1 MNTKRIE
8 EVANPIV
15 YIFITLILSSITFGL
30 FSDFKKLTIF
40 IVGFFFI
47 CVFYYCGISFTIVIS
62 LIFVIGLFMNFSY
75 YHINFNADVE
85 TEVRILKNNSYETIG
100 CYNGKKI
107 IIENLQDKLTQ
118 GDKFNVKGTLKDNS
132 IKEKGIVGTLFINN
146 IQKSDDDF
154 ISNLYHIKNKVYKM
168 LEENLGKRKAGLI
181 SSIAFGYSECL
192 DDEDKDYMKN
202 FGIIHAISVSGLHVA
217 IVYGVLKRFLGVK
230 IGLIATIIYVL
241 FTGSNYSSIRAFLM
255 LSTLELSYLLKRNNN
270 SISALS
276 ISGIILLLMRPYA
289 VFEISFHLSYLAT
302 LGIILYNKKF
312 NYKFY
317 KLPKVLRNTLS
328 ISLSAQIFT
337 FPYLILV
344 FKDISI
350 NFILGNLFLMPFIN
364 LIVICGNALPI
375 TYVIPRLFDF
385 CSYINLLIL
394 KWFDWTLDKLEY
406 YSLPIIN
413 GNEYIAIFY
422 MSILISLYFIKN
434 NQDKFIYLPILFILA
449 ITVELYSPL
458 PKIQYYD
465 EGAFLVTYKG
475 DRLLV
480 TNKNNIDMKRLK
492 NITFS
497 TKIYREN
504 GIINIDDKAK
514 IKQYKNNC
522 ILKIDNKN
530 YVLKTNNK
538 KVNSKDYD
546 IINFRDN
553 NINKIILFKGKVL
566 F

>member
-47 CVFYYCGISFTIVIS
+47 CVFYYCGISFTVVIS
-62 LIFVIGLFMNFSY
+62 LIFVMGLFMNFSY
-75 YHINFNADVE
+75 YNINFNEDVE

-118 GDKFNVKGTLKDNS
+118 SDKFNVKGTLKDNS

-192 DDEDKDYMKN
+192 DDEDKDYMKS

-217 IVYGVLKRFLGVK
+217 IVYSVLKRFLGVK

-302 LGIILYNKKF
+302 LGIILYNKKL

-344 FKDISI
+344 FKDFSV

-364 LIVICGNALPI
+364 LIVICGNILPV
-375 TYVIPRLFDF
+375 TYVIPSLFDF
-385 CSYINLLIL
+385 CSYINLVIL

-434 NQDKFIYLPILFILA
+434 NQYKFIYLPILFIVA

-458 PKIQYYD
+458 PKIQYYN
-465 EGAFLVTYKG
+465 EGIFLVTYKG

-480 TNKNNIDMKRLK
+480 TNKNNIDIKKLK
-492 NITFS
+492 NMTFS

-504 GIINIDDKAK
+504 GVVNIGDKAK

-530 YVLKTNNK
+530 YILKTNNT

>member
-47 CVFYYCGISFTIVIS
+47 CVFYYCGISFTVVIS
-62 LIFVIGLFMNFSY
+62 LIFVMGLFMNFSY
-75 YHINFNADVE
+75 YNINFNADVE
-85 TEVRILKNNSYETIG
+85 AEVRILKNNSYETIG

-118 GDKFNVKGTLKDNS
+118 GDKFNIKGILKDNS

-217 IVYGVLKRFLGVK
+217 IVYSVLKRFLGVK

-289 VFEISFHLSYLAT
+289 VFENSFHLSYLAT
-302 LGIILYNKKF
+302 LGIILYNKKL

-344 FKDISI
+344 FKDFSV
-350 NFILGNLFLMPFIN
+350 NFIVGNLFLMPFIN
-364 LIVICGNALPI
+364 LIVICGNILPV
-375 TYVIPRLFDF
+375 TYVIPSLFDF
-385 CSYINLLIL
+385 CSYINLVIL

-434 NQDKFIYLPILFILA
+434 NQYKFIYLPILFIVA

-458 PKIQYYD
+458 PKIQYYN

-480 TNKNNIDMKRLK
+480 TNKNNIDIKKIK
-492 NITFS
+492 NMTFS

-504 GIINIDDKAK
+504 GVVNIGNKAK

-530 YVLKTNNK
+530 YILKTNNT

>member
-47 CVFYYCGISFTIVIS
+47 CVFYYCGISFTVVIS
-62 LIFVIGLFMNFSY
+62 LIFVMGLFMNFSY
-75 YHINFNADVE
+75 YNINFNADVE
-85 TEVRILKNNSYETIG
+85 AEVRILKNNSYETIG

-118 GDKFNVKGTLKDNS
+118 GDKFNIKGILKDNS

-217 IVYGVLKRFLGVK
+217 IVYSVLKRFLGVK

-289 VFEISFHLSYLAT
+289 VFENSFHLSYLAT
-302 LGIILYNKKF
+302 LGIILYNKKL

-337 FPYLILV
+337 FPYLILM
-344 FKDISI
+344 FKDFSV
-350 NFILGNLFLMPFIN
+350 NFIVGNLFLMPFIN
-364 LIVICGNALPI
+364 LIVICGNILPV
-375 TYVIPRLFDF
+375 TYVIPSLFDF
-385 CSYINLLIL
+385 CSYINLVIL

-434 NQDKFIYLPILFILA
+434 NQYKFIYLPILFIVA

-458 PKIQYYD
+458 PKIQYYN

-480 TNKNNIDMKRLK
+480 TNKNNIDIKKIK
-492 NITFS
+492 NMTFS

-504 GIINIDDKAK
+504 GVVNIGNKAK

-530 YVLKTNNK
+530 YILKTNNT

>member
-8 EVANPIV
+8 EVANPMV

-30 FSDFKKLTIF
+30 FSDFKKLAIF
-40 IVGFFFI
+40 IVSFFFI
-47 CVFYYCGISFTIVIS
+47 CVFYYCGISFTFVIS
-62 LIFVIGLFMNFSY
+62 LIFVMGLFMNFSY
-75 YHINFNADVE
+75 YNVNFNADAQ
-85 TEVRILKNNSYETIG
+85 VRILKNNSYETIG
-100 CYNGKKI
+100 YYNGKKI
-107 IIENLQDKLTQ
+107 IIENFKDKLTQ
-118 GDKFNVKGTLKDNS
+118 GDKFNVKGTYKNNP
-132 IKEKGIVGTLFINN
+132 IKEKGIVGSLFINN
-146 IQKSDDDF
+146 IKKSDDDF

-192 DDEDKDYMKN
+192 DDEDKEYMKS

-217 IVYGVLKRFLGVK
+217 IVYSVLRRFLGVK

-289 VFEISFHLSYLAT
+289 VFEVSFHLSYLAT
-302 LGIILYNKKF
+302 LGIILCNKKL

-317 KLPKVLRNTLS
+317 KLPKILRNTLS

-344 FKDISI
+344 FKDFSI

-364 LIVICGNALPI
+364 LIVICGNILPI
-375 TYVIPRLFDF
+375 TYVIPSLFDF
-385 CSYINLLIL
+385 CSYINLIIL
-394 KWFDWTLDKLEY
+394 KWFDWTVDKLDY
-406 YSLPIIN
+406 YSLPIISS
-413 GNEYIAIFY
+413 NEYIAVFY

-434 NQDKFIYLPILFILA
+434 NQYKFIYLPFLFIVV
-449 ITVELYSPL
+449 ITIEMYSPL
-458 PKIQYYD
+458 PKIQYYN
-465 EGAFLVTYKG
+465 EGAFLLTYKG
-475 DRLLV
+475 DRLLI
-480 TNKNNIDMKRLK
+480 TNKNNIDIKKLK
-492 NITFS
+492 VITFS
-497 TKIYREN
+497 KKVYREN
-504 GIINIDDKAK
+504 GIINIDNKVK

-522 ILKIDNKN
+522 ILKVDEKN
-530 YVLKTNNK
+530 YILKTNNK
-538 KVNSKDYD
+538 KVNSKDCD
-546 IINFRDN
+546 IINFSDN
-553 NINKIILFKGKVL
+553 NINKIILFRGKVL

>member
-47 CVFYYCGISFTIVIS
+47 CVFYYCGIRFTVVIS
-62 LIFVIGLFMNFSY
+62 LIFVMGLFMNFSY
-75 YHINFNADVE
+75 YNINFNADVE
-85 TEVRILKNNSYETIG
+85 AEVRILKNNSYETIG

-118 GDKFNVKGTLKDNS
+118 GDKFNIKGTLKDNS

-192 DDEDKDYMKN
+192 DDEDKDYMKS

-217 IVYGVLKRFLGVK
+217 IVYSVLKRFLGVK

-302 LGIILYNKKF
+302 LGIILYNKKL

-344 FKDISI
+344 FKDFSI

-364 LIVICGNALPI
+364 LIVICGNILPV
-375 TYVIPRLFDF
+375 TYVIPSLFDF
-385 CSYINLLIL
+385 CSYINLVIL

-434 NQDKFIYLPILFILA
+434 NQYKFIYLPILFIVA

-458 PKIQYYD
+458 PKIQYYN
-465 EGAFLVTYKG
+465 EGTFLITYKG

-480 TNKNNIDMKRLK
+480 TNKNNIDIKKLK
-492 NITFS
+492 NMTFS

-504 GIINIDDKAK
+504 GVVNIGSKAK

-530 YVLKTNNK
+530 YILKTNNT

>member
-8 EVANPIV
+8 EVANPMV

-30 FSDFKKLTIF
+30 FSDFKKLAIF
-40 IVGFFFI
+40 IVSFFFI
-47 CVFYYCGISFTIVIS
+47 CVFYYCGISFTFVIS
-62 LIFVIGLFMNFSY
+62 LIFVMGLFMNFSY
-75 YHINFNADVE
+75 YNINFNADAQ
-85 TEVRILKNNSYETIG
+85 VRILKNNSYETIG
-100 CYNGKKI
+100 YYNGKKI
-107 IIENLQDKLTQ
+107 IIENFKDKLTQ
-118 GDKFNVKGTLKDNS
+118 GDKFNVKGTFKNNP
-132 IKEKGIVGTLFINN
+132 IKEKGIVGSLFINN
-146 IQKSDDDF
+146 IKKSDDDF

-192 DDEDKDYMKN
+192 DDEDKEYMKS

-217 IVYGVLKRFLGVK
+217 IVYSVLRRFLGVK

-289 VFEISFHLSYLAT
+289 VFEVSFHLSYLAT
-302 LGIILYNKKF
+302 LGIILCNKKL

-317 KLPKVLRNTLS
+317 KLPKILRNTLS

-344 FKDISI
+344 FKDFSI

-364 LIVICGNALPI
+364 LIVICGNILPI
-375 TYVIPRLFDF
+375 TYVIPSLFDF
-385 CSYINLLIL
+385 CSYINLIIL
-394 KWFDWTLDKLEY
+394 KWFDWTVDKLDY
-406 YSLPIIN
+406 YSLPIIS
-413 GNEYIAIFY
+413 GNEYIAVFY

-434 NQDKFIYLPILFILA
+434 NQYKFIYLPFLFIVV
-449 ITVELYSPL
+449 ITIEMYSPL
-458 PKIQYYD
+458 PKIQYYN
-465 EGAFLVTYKG
+465 EGAFLLTYKG
-475 DRLLV
+475 DRVLI
-480 TNKNNIDMKRLK
+480 TNKNNIDIKKLK
-492 NITFS
+492 DITFS
-497 TKIYREN
+497 KKVYREN
-504 GIINIDDKAK
+504 GIINIDSKVK

-522 ILKIDNKN
+522 ILKVDEKN
-530 YVLKTNNK
+530 YILKTNNK
-538 KVNSKDYD
+538 KVNSKDCD
-546 IINFRDN
+546 IINFSDN

>member
-8 EVANPIV
+8 EVANPMV

-30 FSDFKKLTIF
+30 FSDFKKLAIF
-40 IVGFFFI
+40 IVSFFFI
-47 CVFYYCGISFTIVIS
+47 CVFYYCGISFTFVIS
-62 LIFVIGLFMNFSY
+62 LIFVMGLFMNFSY
-75 YHINFNADVE
+75 YNVNFNADAQ
-85 TEVRILKNNSYETIG
+85 VRILKNNSYETIG
-100 CYNGKKI
+100 YYNGKKI
-107 IIENLQDKLTQ
+107 IIENFKDKLTQ
-118 GDKFNVKGTLKDNS
+118 GDKFNVKGTFKNNP
-132 IKEKGIVGTLFINN
+132 IKEKGIVGSLFINN
-146 IQKSDDDF
+146 IKKIDDDF

-192 DDEDKDYMKN
+192 DDEDKEYMKS

-217 IVYGVLKRFLGVK
+217 IVYSVLRRFLGVK

-276 ISGIILLLMRPYA
+276 MSGIILLLMRPYA
-289 VFEISFHLSYLAT
+289 VFEVSFHLSYLAT
-302 LGIILYNKKF
+302 LGIILCNKKL

-317 KLPKVLRNTLS
+317 KLPKILRNTLS

-344 FKDISI
+344 FKDFSI

-364 LIVICGNALPI
+364 LIVICGNILPI
-375 TYVIPRLFDF
+375 TYVVPSLFDF
-385 CSYINLLIL
+385 CSYINLIIL
-394 KWFDWTLDKLEY
+394 KWFDWTVDKLDY
-406 YSLPIIN
+406 YSLPIIS
-413 GNEYIAIFY
+413 GNEYIAVFY

-434 NQDKFIYLPILFILA
+434 NQYKFIYLPFLFIVV
-449 ITVELYSPL
+449 ITIEMYSPL
-458 PKIQYYD
+458 PKIQYYN
-465 EGAFLVTYKG
+465 EGAFLLTYKG
-475 DRLLV
+475 DRVLI
-480 TNKNNIDMKRLK
+480 TNKNNIDIKKLK
-492 NITFS
+492 DITFS
-497 TKIYREN
+497 KKVYREN
-504 GIINIDDKAK
+504 GIINIDNKVK

-522 ILKIDNKN
+522 ILKVDEKN
-530 YVLKTNNK
+530 YILKTNNK
-538 KVNSKDYD
+538 KVNSKDCD
-546 IINFRDN
+546 IINFSDN
-553 NINKIILFKGKVL
+553 NINKIILFRGKVL

>member
-47 CVFYYCGISFTIVIS
+47 CVFYYCGISFTVVIS
-62 LIFVIGLFMNFSY
+62 LIFVMGLFMNFSY
-75 YHINFNADVE
+75 YNINFNEDVE

-118 GDKFNVKGTLKDNS
+118 SDKFNVKGTLKDNS

-192 DDEDKDYMKN
+192 DDEDKDYMKS

-217 IVYGVLKRFLGVK
+217 IVYSVLKRFLGVK

-302 LGIILYNKKF
+302 LGIILYNKKL

-344 FKDISI
+344 FKDFSV

-364 LIVICGNALPI
+364 LIVICGNILPV
-375 TYVIPRLFDF
+375 TYVIPSLFDF
-385 CSYINLLIL
+385 CSYINLVIL

-422 MSILISLYFIKN
+422 MSILISLYFIKLTEKSLN
-434 NQDKFIYLPILFILA
+434 
-449 ITVELYSPL
+449 
-458 PKIQYYD
+458 
-465 EGAFLVTYKG
+465 
-475 DRLLV
+475 
-480 TNKNNIDMKRLK
+480 
-492 NITFS
+492 
-497 TKIYREN
+497 TKIKY
-504 GIINIDDKAK
+504 
-514 IKQYKNNC
+514 
-522 ILKIDNKN
+522 
-530 YVLKTNNK
+530 
-538 KVNSKDYD
+538 
-546 IINFRDN
+546 
-553 NINKIILFKGKVL
+553 GKVKI
-566 F
+566 

>member
-8 EVANPIV
+8 EVANPMV

-30 FSDFKKLTIF
+30 FSDFKKLAIF
-40 IVGFFFI
+40 IVSFFFI
-47 CVFYYCGISFTIVIS
+47 CVFYYCGISFTFVIS
-62 LIFVIGLFMNFSY
+62 LIFVMGLFMNFSY
-75 YHINFNADVE
+75 YNINFNADAQ
-85 TEVRILKNNSYETIG
+85 VRILKNNSYETIG
-100 CYNGKKI
+100 YYNGKKI
-107 IIENLQDKLTQ
+107 IIENFKDKLTQ
-118 GDKFNVKGTLKDNS
+118 GDKFNVKGTFKNNP
-132 IKEKGIVGTLFINN
+132 IKEKGIVGSLFINN
-146 IQKSDDDF
+146 IKKSDDDF

-192 DDEDKDYMKN
+192 DDEDKEYMKS

-217 IVYGVLKRFLGVK
+217 IVYSVLRRFLGVK

-289 VFEISFHLSYLAT
+289 VFEVSFHLSYLAT
-302 LGIILYNKKF
+302 LGIILCNKKL

-317 KLPKVLRNTLS
+317 KLPKILRNTLS

-344 FKDISI
+344 FKDFSI

-364 LIVICGNALPI
+364 LIVICGNILPI
-375 TYVIPRLFDF
+375 TYVIPSLFDF
-385 CSYINLLIL
+385 CSYINLIIL
-394 KWFDWTLDKLEY
+394 KWFDWTVDKLDY
-406 YSLPIIN
+406 YSLPIIS
-413 GNEYIAIFY
+413 GNEYIAVFY

-434 NQDKFIYLPILFILA
+434 NQYKFIYLPFLFIVV
-449 ITVELYSPL
+449 ITIEMYSPL
-458 PKIQYYD
+458 PKIQYYN
-465 EGAFLVTYKG
+465 EGAFLLTYKG
-475 DRLLV
+475 DRVLI
-480 TNKNNIDMKRLK
+480 TNKNNIDIKKLK
-492 NITFS
+492 DITFS
-497 TKIYREN
+497 KKVYREN
-504 GIINIDDKAK
+504 GIINIDNKVK

-522 ILKIDNKN
+522 ILKVDEKKYI
-530 YVLKTNNK
+530 LKTNNK
-538 KVNSKDYD
+538 KVNSKYCD
-546 IINFRDN
+546 IINFSDN
-553 NINKIILFKGKVL
+553 NINKIILFRGKVL

>member
-47 CVFYYCGISFTIVIS
+47 CVFYYCGISFTVVIS
-62 LIFVIGLFMNFSY
+62 LIFVMGLFMNFSY
-75 YHINFNADVE
+75 YNINFNADVE
-85 TEVRILKNNSYETIG
+85 AEVRILKNNSYETIG

-118 GDKFNVKGTLKDNS
+118 GDKFNIKGILKDNS

-217 IVYGVLKRFLGVK
+217 IVYSVLKRFLGVK

-289 VFEISFHLSYLAT
+289 VFENSFHLSYLAT
-302 LGIILYNKKF
+302 LGIILYNKKL

-344 FKDISI
+344 FKDFSV
-350 NFILGNLFLMPFIN
+350 NFIVGNLFLMPFIN
-364 LIVICGNALPI
+364 LIVICGNILPV
-375 TYVIPRLFDF
+375 TYVIPSLFDF
-385 CSYINLLIL
+385 CSYINLVIL

-434 NQDKFIYLPILFILA
+434 NQYKFIYLPILFIVA

-458 PKIQYYD
+458 PKIQYYN

-475 DRLLV
+475 DRLLI
-480 TNKNNIDMKRLK
+480 TNKNNIDIKKIK
-492 NITFS
+492 NMTFS

-504 GIINIDDKAK
+504 GVVNIGNKAK

-530 YVLKTNNK
+530 YILKTNNT

>member
-8 EVANPIV
+8 EVANPMV

-30 FSDFKKLTIF
+30 FSDFKKLAIF
-40 IVGFFFI
+40 IVSFFFI
-47 CVFYYCGISFTIVIS
+47 CVFYYCGISFTFVIS
-62 LIFVIGLFMNFSY
+62 LIFVMGLFMNFSY
-75 YHINFNADVE
+75 YNVNFNADAQ
-85 TEVRILKNNSYETIG
+85 VRILKNNSYETIG
-100 CYNGKKI
+100 YYNGKKI
-107 IIENLQDKLTQ
+107 IIENFKDKLTQ
-118 GDKFNVKGTLKDNS
+118 GDKFNVKGTFKNNP
-132 IKEKGIVGTLFINN
+132 IKEKGIVGSLFINN
-146 IQKSDDDF
+146 IKKIDDDF

-192 DDEDKDYMKN
+192 DDEDKEYMKS

-217 IVYGVLKRFLGVK
+217 IVYSVLRRFLGVK

-276 ISGIILLLMRPYA
+276 MSGIILLLMRPYA
-289 VFEISFHLSYLAT
+289 VFEVSFHLSYLAT
-302 LGIILYNKKF
+302 LGIILCNKKL

-317 KLPKVLRNTLS
+317 KLPKILRNTLS

-344 FKDISI
+344 FKDFSI

-364 LIVICGNALPI
+364 LIVICGNILPM
-375 TYVIPRLFDF
+375 TYVIPSLFDF
-385 CSYINLLIL
+385 CSYINLIIL
-394 KWFDWTLDKLEY
+394 KWFDWTVDKLDY
-406 YSLPIIN
+406 YSLPIIS
-413 GNEYIAIFY
+413 GNEYIAVFY

-434 NQDKFIYLPILFILA
+434 NQYKFIYLPFLFIVV
-449 ITVELYSPL
+449 ITIEMYSPL
-458 PKIQYYD
+458 PKIQYYN
-465 EGAFLVTYKG
+465 EGAFLLTYKG
-475 DRLLV
+475 DRVLI
-480 TNKNNIDMKRLK
+480 TNKNNIDIKKLK
-492 NITFS
+492 DITFS
-497 TKIYREN
+497 KKVYREN
-504 GIINIDDKAK
+504 GIINIDNKVK

-522 ILKIDNKN
+522 ILKVDEKN
-530 YVLKTNNK
+530 YILKTNNK
-538 KVNSKDYD
+538 KVNSKDCD
-546 IINFRDN
+546 IISFSDN
-553 NINKIILFKGKVL
+553 NINKIILFRGKVL

>member
-8 EVANPIV
+8 EVANPMV

-30 FSDFKKLTIF
+30 FSDFKKLAIF
-40 IVGFFFI
+40 IVSFFFI
-47 CVFYYCGISFTIVIS
+47 CVFYYCGISFTFVIS
-62 LIFVIGLFMNFSY
+62 LIFVMGLFMNFSY
-75 YHINFNADVE
+75 YNINFNADAQ
-85 TEVRILKNNSYETIG
+85 VRILKNNSYETIG
-100 CYNGKKI
+100 YYNGKKI
-107 IIENLQDKLTQ
+107 IIENFKDKLTQ
-118 GDKFNVKGTLKDNS
+118 GDKFNVKGTFKNNP
-132 IKEKGIVGTLFINN
+132 IKEKGIVGSLFINN
-146 IQKSDDDF
+146 IKKSDDDF

-192 DDEDKDYMKN
+192 DDEDKEYMKS

-217 IVYGVLKRFLGVK
+217 IVYSVLRRFLGVK

-276 ISGIILLLMRPYA
+276 MSGIILLLMRPYA
-289 VFEISFHLSYLAT
+289 VFEVSFHLSYLAT
-302 LGIILYNKKF
+302 LGIILCNKKL

-317 KLPKVLRNTLS
+317 KLPKILRNTLS

-344 FKDISI
+344 FKDFSI

-364 LIVICGNALPI
+364 LIVICGNILPI
-375 TYVIPRLFDF
+375 TYVIPSLFDF
-385 CSYINLLIL
+385 CSYINLIIL
-394 KWFDWTLDKLEY
+394 KWFDWTVDKLDY
-406 YSLPIIN
+406 YSLPIIS
-413 GNEYIAIFY
+413 GNEYIAVFY

-434 NQDKFIYLPILFILA
+434 NQYKFIYLPFLFIVV
-449 ITVELYSPL
+449 ITIEMYSPL
-458 PKIQYYD
+458 PKIQYYN
-465 EGAFLVTYKG
+465 EGAFLLTYKG
-475 DRLLV
+475 DRVLI
-480 TNKNNIDMKRLK
+480 TNKNNIDIKKLK
-492 NITFS
+492 DITFS
-497 TKIYREN
+497 KKVYREN
-504 GIINIDDKAK
+504 GIINIDNKVK

-522 ILKIDNKN
+522 ILKVDEKN
-530 YVLKTNNK
+530 YILKTNNK
-538 KVNSKDYD
+538 KVNSKDCD
-546 IINFRDN
+546 IINFSDN
-553 NINKIILFKGKVL
+553 NINKIILFRGKVL

>member
-8 EVANPIV
+8 EVANPMV

-30 FSDFKKLTIF
+30 FSDFKKLAIF
-40 IVGFFFI
+40 IVSFFFI
-47 CVFYYCGISFTIVIS
+47 CVFYYCGISFTFVIS
-62 LIFVIGLFMNFSY
+62 LIFVMGLFMNFSY
-75 YHINFNADVE
+75 YNVNFNADAQ
-85 TEVRILKNNSYETIG
+85 VRILKNNSYETIG
-100 CYNGKKI
+100 YYNGKKI
-107 IIENLQDKLTQ
+107 IIENFKDKLTQ
-118 GDKFNVKGTLKDNS
+118 GDKFNVKGTFKNNP
-132 IKEKGIVGTLFINN
+132 IKEKGIVGSLFINN
-146 IQKSDDDF
+146 IKKIDDDF

-192 DDEDKDYMKN
+192 DDEDKEYMKS

-217 IVYGVLKRFLGVK
+217 IVYSVLRRFLGVK

-276 ISGIILLLMRPYA
+276 MSGIILLLMRPYA
-289 VFEISFHLSYLAT
+289 VFEVSFHLSYLAT
-302 LGIILYNKKF
+302 LGIILCNKKL

-317 KLPKVLRNTLS
+317 KLPKILRNTLS

-344 FKDISI
+344 FKDFSI

-364 LIVICGNALPI
+364 LIVICGNILPM
-375 TYVIPRLFDF
+375 TYVIPSLFDF
-385 CSYINLLIL
+385 CSYINLIIL
-394 KWFDWTLDKLEY
+394 KWFDWTVDKLDY
-406 YSLPIIN
+406 YSLPIIS
-413 GNEYIAIFY
+413 GNEYIAVFY

-434 NQDKFIYLPILFILA
+434 NQYKFIYLPFLFIVV
-449 ITVELYSPL
+449 ITIEMYSPL
-458 PKIQYYD
+458 PKIQYYN
-465 EGAFLVTYKG
+465 EGAFLLTYKG
-475 DRLLV
+475 DRVLI
-480 TNKNNIDMKRLK
+480 TNKNNIDIKKLK
-492 NITFS
+492 DITFS
-497 TKIYREN
+497 KKVYREN
-504 GIINIDDKAK
+504 GIINIDNKVK

-522 ILKIDNKN
+522 ILKVDEKN
-530 YVLKTNNK
+530 YILKTNNK
-538 KVNSKDYD
+538 KVNSKDCD
-546 IINFRDN
+546 IINFSDN
-553 NINKIILFKGKVL
+553 NINKIILFRGKVL

>member
-8 EVANPIV
+8 EVANPMV

-30 FSDFKKLTIF
+30 FSDFKKLAIF
-40 IVGFFFI
+40 IVSFFFI
-47 CVFYYCGISFTIVIS
+47 CVFYYCGISFTFAIS
-62 LIFVIGLFMNFSY
+62 LIFVMGLFMNFSY
-75 YHINFNADVE
+75 YNINFNADAQ
-85 TEVRILKNNSYETIG
+85 VRILKNNSYETIG
-100 CYNGKKI
+100 YYNGKKI
-107 IIENLQDKLTQ
+107 IIENFKDKLTQ
-118 GDKFNVKGTLKDNS
+118 GDKFNVKGIFKNNP
-132 IKEKGIVGTLFINN
+132 IKEKGIVGSLFINN
-146 IQKSDDDF
+146 IKKSDDDF

-192 DDEDKDYMKN
+192 DDEDKDYMKS

-217 IVYGVLKRFLGVK
+217 IVYSVLRRFLGVK

-276 ISGIILLLMRPYA
+276 MSGIILLLMRPYA
-289 VFEISFHLSYLAT
+289 VFEVSFHLSYLAT
-302 LGIILYNKKF
+302 LGIILCNKKL

-317 KLPKVLRNTLS
+317 KLPKILRNTLS

-344 FKDISI
+344 FKDFSI

-364 LIVICGNALPI
+364 LIVICGNILPI
-375 TYVIPRLFDF
+375 TYVIPSLFDF
-385 CSYINLLIL
+385 CSYINLIIL
-394 KWFDWTLDKLEY
+394 KWFDWTLDKLDY
-406 YSLPIIN
+406 YSLPIISC
-413 GNEYIAIFY
+413 NEYIAVFY

-434 NQDKFIYLPILFILA
+434 NQYKFIYLPFLFIVV
-449 ITVELYSPL
+449 ITIEMYSPL
-458 PKIQYYD
+458 PKIQYYN
-465 EGAFLVTYKG
+465 EGAFLLTYKG
-475 DRLLV
+475 DRLLI
-480 TNKNNIDMKRLK
+480 TNKNNIDIKKLK
-492 NITFS
+492 DITFS
-497 TKIYREN
+497 KKVYREN
-504 GIINIDDKAK
+504 GIINIDNKVK

-522 ILKIDNKN
+522 ILKVDEKN
-530 YVLKTNNK
+530 YILKTNNK
-538 KVNSKDYD
+538 KVNSKDCD
-546 IINFRDN
+546 IINFSDN
-553 NINKIILFKGKVL
+553 NINKIILFRGKVL

>member
-47 CVFYYCGISFTIVIS
+47 CVFYYCGIRFTVVIS
-62 LIFVIGLFMNFSY
+62 LIFVMGLFMNFSY
-75 YHINFNADVE
+75 YNINFNADVE
-85 TEVRILKNNSYETIG
+85 AEVRILKNNSYETIG

-118 GDKFNVKGTLKDNS
+118 GDKFNIKGTLKDNS

-192 DDEDKDYMKN
+192 DDEDKDYMKS

-217 IVYGVLKRFLGVK
+217 IVYSVLKRFLGVK

-289 VFEISFHLSYLAT
+289 VFENSFHLSYLAT
-302 LGIILYNKKF
+302 LGIILYNKKL

-344 FKDISI
+344 FKDFSV
-350 NFILGNLFLMPFIN
+350 NFIVGNLFLMPFIN
-364 LIVICGNALPI
+364 LIVICGNILPV
-375 TYVIPRLFDF
+375 TYVIPSLFDF
-385 CSYINLLIL
+385 CSYINLVIL

-434 NQDKFIYLPILFILA
+434 NQYKFIYLPILFIVA

-458 PKIQYYD
+458 PKIQYYN

-480 TNKNNIDMKRLK
+480 TNKNNIDIKKIK
-492 NITFS
+492 NMTFS

-504 GIINIDDKAK
+504 GVVNIGNKAK

-530 YVLKTNNK
+530 YILKTNNT

-546 IINFRDN
+546 
-553 NINKIILFKGKVL
+553 
-566 F
+566 

>member
-8 EVANPIV
+8 EVANPMV

-30 FSDFKKLTIF
+30 FSDFKKLAIF
-40 IVGFFFI
+40 IVSFFFI
-47 CVFYYCGISFTIVIS
+47 CVFYYCGISFTFVIS
-62 LIFVIGLFMNFSY
+62 LIFVMGLFMNFSY
-75 YHINFNADVE
+75 YNINFNADAQ
-85 TEVRILKNNSYETIG
+85 VRILKNNSYETIG
-100 CYNGKKI
+100 YYNGKKI
-107 IIENLQDKLTQ
+107 IIENFKDKLTQ
-118 GDKFNVKGTLKDNS
+118 GDKFNVKGTFKNNP
-132 IKEKGIVGTLFINN
+132 IKEKGIVGSLFINN
-146 IQKSDDDF
+146 IKKSDDDF

-192 DDEDKDYMKN
+192 DDEDKEYMKS

-217 IVYGVLKRFLGVK
+217 IVYSVLRRFLGVK

-289 VFEISFHLSYLAT
+289 VFEVSFHLSYLAT
-302 LGIILYNKKF
+302 LGIILCNKKL

-317 KLPKVLRNTLS
+317 KLPKILRNTLS

-344 FKDISI
+344 FKDFSI

-364 LIVICGNALPI
+364 LIVICGNILPI
-375 TYVIPRLFDF
+375 TYVVPSLFDF
-385 CSYINLLIL
+385 CSYINLIIL
-394 KWFDWTLDKLEY
+394 KWFDWTVDKLDY
-406 YSLPIIN
+406 YSLPIIS
-413 GNEYIAIFY
+413 GNEYIAVFY

-434 NQDKFIYLPILFILA
+434 NQYKFIYLPFLFIVV
-449 ITVELYSPL
+449 ITIEMYSPL
-458 PKIQYYD
+458 PKIHYYN
-465 EGAFLVTYKG
+465 EGAFLLTYKG
-475 DRLLV
+475 DRVLI
-480 TNKNNIDMKRLK
+480 TNKNNIDIKKLK
-492 NITFS
+492 DITFS
-497 TKIYREN
+497 KKVYREN
-504 GIINIDDKAK
+504 GIINIDNKVK

-522 ILKIDNKN
+522 ILKVDEKN
-530 YVLKTNNK
+530 YILKTNNK
-538 KVNSKDYD
+538 KVNSKDCD
-546 IINFRDN
+546 IINFSDN
-553 NINKIILFKGKVL
+553 NINKIILFRGKVL

>member
-8 EVANPIV
+8 EVANPMV

-30 FSDFKKLTIF
+30 FSDFKKLAIF
-40 IVGFFFI
+40 IVSFFFI
-47 CVFYYCGISFTIVIS
+47 CVFYYCGISFTFVIS
-62 LIFVIGLFMNFSY
+62 LIFVMGLFMNFSY
-75 YHINFNADVE
+75 YNINFNADAQ
-85 TEVRILKNNSYETIG
+85 VRILKNNSYETIG
-100 CYNGKKI
+100 YYNGKKI
-107 IIENLQDKLTQ
+107 IIENFKDKLTQ
-118 GDKFNVKGTLKDNS
+118 GDKFNVKGTFKNNP
-132 IKEKGIVGTLFINN
+132 IKEKGIVGSLFINN
-146 IQKSDDDF
+146 IKKSDDDF

-192 DDEDKDYMKN
+192 DDEDKEYMKS

-217 IVYGVLKRFLGVK
+217 IVYSVLRRFLGVK

-270 SISALS
+270 YISALS

-289 VFEISFHLSYLAT
+289 VFEVSFHLSYLAT
-302 LGIILYNKKF
+302 LGIILCNKKL

-317 KLPKVLRNTLS
+317 KLPKILRNTLS

-344 FKDISI
+344 FKDFSI

-364 LIVICGNALPI
+364 LIVICGNILPI
-375 TYVIPRLFDF
+375 TYVIPSLFDF
-385 CSYINLLIL
+385 CSYINLIIL
-394 KWFDWTLDKLEY
+394 KWFDWTVDKLDY
-406 YSLPIIN
+406 YSLPIIS
-413 GNEYIAIFY
+413 GNEYIAVFY

-434 NQDKFIYLPILFILA
+434 NQYKFIYLPFLFIVV
-449 ITVELYSPL
+449 ITIEMYSPL
-458 PKIQYYD
+458 PKIHYYN
-465 EGAFLVTYKG
+465 EGAFLLTYKG
-475 DRLLV
+475 DRVLI
-480 TNKNNIDMKRLK
+480 TNKNNIDIKKLK
-492 NITFS
+492 DITFS
-497 TKIYREN
+497 KKVYREN
-504 GIINIDDKAK
+504 GIINIDNKVK

-522 ILKIDNKN
+522 ILKVDEKN
-530 YVLKTNNK
+530 YILKTNNK
-538 KVNSKDYD
+538 KVNSKDCD
-546 IINFRDN
+546 IINFSDN
-553 NINKIILFKGKVL
+553 NINKIILFRGKVL

>member
-8 EVANPIV
+8 EVANPMV

-30 FSDFKKLTIF
+30 FSDFKKLAIF
-40 IVGFFFI
+40 IVSFFFI
-47 CVFYYCGISFTIVIS
+47 CVFYYCGISFTFVIS
-62 LIFVIGLFMNFSY
+62 LIFVMGLFMNFSY
-75 YHINFNADVE
+75 YNINFNADAQ
-85 TEVRILKNNSYETIG
+85 VRILKNNSYETIG
-100 CYNGKKI
+100 YYNGKKI
-107 IIENLQDKLTQ
+107 IIENFKDKLTQ
-118 GDKFNVKGTLKDNS
+118 GDKFNVKGTFKNNP
-132 IKEKGIVGTLFINN
+132 IKEKGIVGSLFINN
-146 IQKSDDDF
+146 IKKSDDDF

-192 DDEDKDYMKN
+192 DDEDKEYMKS

-217 IVYGVLKRFLGVK
+217 IVYSVLRRFLGVK
-230 IGLIATIIYVL
+230 IGVIATIIYVL

-289 VFEISFHLSYLAT
+289 VFEVSFHLSYLAT
-302 LGIILYNKKF
+302 LGIILCNKKL

-317 KLPKVLRNTLS
+317 KLPKILRNTLS

-344 FKDISI
+344 FKDFSI

-364 LIVICGNALPI
+364 LIVICGNILPI
-375 TYVIPRLFDF
+375 TYVIPSLFDF
-385 CSYINLLIL
+385 CSYINLIIL
-394 KWFDWTLDKLEY
+394 KWFDWTVDKLDY
-406 YSLPIIN
+406 YSLPIIS
-413 GNEYIAIFY
+413 GNEYIAVFY

-434 NQDKFIYLPILFILA
+434 NQYKFIYLPFLFIVV
-449 ITVELYSPL
+449 ITIEMYSPL
-458 PKIQYYD
+458 PKIQYYN
-465 EGAFLVTYKG
+465 EGAFLLTYKG
-475 DRLLV
+475 DRVLI
-480 TNKNNIDMKRLK
+480 TNKNNIDIKKLK
-492 NITFS
+492 DITFS
-497 TKIYREN
+497 KKVYREN
-504 GIINIDDKAK
+504 GIINIDNKVK

-522 ILKIDNKN
+522 ILKVDEKKYI
-530 YVLKTNNK
+530 LKTNNK
-538 KVNSKDYD
+538 KVNSKDCD
-546 IINFRDN
+546 IINFSDN
-553 NINKIILFKGKVL
+553 NINKIILFRGKVL

>member
-47 CVFYYCGISFTIVIS
+47 CVFYYCGIRFTVVIS
-62 LIFVIGLFMNFSY
+62 LIFVMGLFMNFSY
-75 YHINFNADVE
+75 YNINFNADVE
-85 TEVRILKNNSYETIG
+85 AEVRILKNNSYETIG

-118 GDKFNVKGTLKDNS
+118 GDKFNIKGTLKGNS

-192 DDEDKDYMKN
+192 DDEDKDYMKS

-217 IVYGVLKRFLGVK
+217 IVYSVLKRFLGVK

-289 VFEISFHLSYLAT
+289 VFENSFHLSYLAT
-302 LGIILYNKKF
+302 LGIILYNKKL

-328 ISLSAQIFT
+328 ISLSAQMFT

-344 FKDISI
+344 FKDFSV
-350 NFILGNLFLMPFIN
+350 NFIVGNLFLMPFIN
-364 LIVICGNALPI
+364 LIVICGNILPV
-375 TYVIPRLFDF
+375 TYVIPSLFDF
-385 CSYINLLIL
+385 CSYINLVIL

-434 NQDKFIYLPILFILA
+434 NQYKFIYLPILFIVA

-458 PKIQYYD
+458 PKIQYYN

-480 TNKNNIDMKRLK
+480 TNKNNIDIKKIK
-492 NITFS
+492 NMTFS

-504 GIINIDDKAK
+504 GVVNIGNKAK

-530 YVLKTNNK
+530 YILKTNNT

>member
-47 CVFYYCGISFTIVIS
+47 CVFYYCGISFTVVIS
-62 LIFVIGLFMNFSY
+62 LIFVMGLFMNFSY
-75 YHINFNADVE
+75 YNINFNADVE
-85 TEVRILKNNSYETIG
+85 AEVRILKNNSYETIG

-118 GDKFNVKGTLKDNS
+118 GDKFNIKGILKDNS

-217 IVYGVLKRFLGVK
+217 IVYSVLKRFLGVK
-230 IGLIATIIYVL
+230 IGIIATIIYVL

-289 VFEISFHLSYLAT
+289 VFENSFHLSYLAT
-302 LGIILYNKKF
+302 LGIILYNKKL

-344 FKDISI
+344 FKDFSV
-350 NFILGNLFLMPFIN
+350 NFIVGNLFLMPFIN
-364 LIVICGNALPI
+364 LIVICGNILPV
-375 TYVIPRLFDF
+375 TYVIPSLFDF
-385 CSYINLLIL
+385 CSYINLVIL

-434 NQDKFIYLPILFILA
+434 NQYKFIYLPILFIVA

-458 PKIQYYD
+458 PKIQYYN

-480 TNKNNIDMKRLK
+480 TNKNNIDIKKIK
-492 NITFS
+492 NMTFS

-504 GIINIDDKAK
+504 GVVNIGNKAK

-530 YVLKTNNK
+530 YILKTNNT

>member
-8 EVANPIV
+8 EVANPMV

-30 FSDFKKLTIF
+30 FSDFKKLAIF
-40 IVGFFFI
+40 IVSFFFI
-47 CVFYYCGISFTIVIS
+47 CVFYYCGISFTFVIS
-62 LIFVIGLFMNFSY
+62 LIFVMGLFMNFSY
-75 YHINFNADVE
+75 YNVNFNADAQ
-85 TEVRILKNNSYETIG
+85 VRILKNNSYETIG
-100 CYNGKKI
+100 YYNGKKI
-107 IIENLQDKLTQ
+107 IIENFKDKLTQ
-118 GDKFNVKGTLKDNS
+118 GDKFNVKGIFKNNA
-132 IKEKGIVGTLFINN
+132 IKEKGIVGSLFINN
-146 IQKSDDDF
+146 IKKSDDDF

-192 DDEDKDYMKN
+192 DDEDKDYMKS

-217 IVYGVLKRFLGVK
+217 IVYSVLRRFLGVK

-276 ISGIILLLMRPYA
+276 MSGIILLLMRPYA
-289 VFEISFHLSYLAT
+289 VFEVSFHLSYLAT
-302 LGIILYNKKF
+302 LGIILCNKKL

-317 KLPKVLRNTLS
+317 KLPKILRNTLS

-344 FKDISI
+344 FKDFSI

-364 LIVICGNALPI
+364 LIVICGNILPI
-375 TYVIPRLFDF
+375 TYVIPSLFDF
-385 CSYINLLIL
+385 CSYINLIIL
-394 KWFDWTLDKLEY
+394 KWFDWTLDKLDY
-406 YSLPIIN
+406 YSLPIIS
-413 GNEYIAIFY
+413 GNEYIAVFY

-434 NQDKFIYLPILFILA
+434 NQYKFIYLPFLFIVV
-449 ITVELYSPL
+449 ITIEMYSPL
-458 PKIQYYD
+458 PKIQYYN
-465 EGAFLVTYKG
+465 EGAFLLTYKG
-475 DRLLV
+475 DRLLI
-480 TNKNNIDMKRLK
+480 TNKNNIDIKKLK
-492 NITFS
+492 DITFS
-497 TKIYREN
+497 KKIYREN
-504 GIINIDDKAK
+504 SIINIDNKAK

-522 ILKIDNKN
+522 ILKVDEKN
-530 YVLKTNNK
+530 YILKTNNK
-538 KVNSKDYD
+538 KVNSKDCD
-546 IINFRDN
+546 IINFSDN

>member
-8 EVANPIV
+8 EVANPMV

-30 FSDFKKLTIF
+30 FSDFKKLAIF
-40 IVGFFFI
+40 IVSFFFI
-47 CVFYYCGISFTIVIS
+47 CVFYYCGISFTFVIS
-62 LIFVIGLFMNFSY
+62 LIFVMGLFMNFSY
-75 YHINFNADVE
+75 YNINFNADAQ
-85 TEVRILKNNSYETIG
+85 VRILKNNSYETIG
-100 CYNGKKI
+100 YYNGKKI
-107 IIENLQDKLTQ
+107 IIENFKDKLTQ
-118 GDKFNVKGTLKDNS
+118 GDKFNVKGTFKNNP
-132 IKEKGIVGTLFINN
+132 IKEKGIVGSLFINN
-146 IQKSDDDF
+146 IKKSDDDF

-192 DDEDKDYMKN
+192 DDEDKEYMKS

-217 IVYGVLKRFLGVK
+217 IVYSVLRRFLGVK

-289 VFEISFHLSYLAT
+289 VFEVSFHLSYLAT
-302 LGIILYNKKF
+302 LGIILCNKKL

-317 KLPKVLRNTLS
+317 KLPKILRNTLS

-344 FKDISI
+344 FKDFSI

-364 LIVICGNALPI
+364 LIVICGNILPI
-375 TYVIPRLFDF
+375 TYVIPSLFDF
-385 CSYINLLIL
+385 CSYINLIIL
-394 KWFDWTLDKLEY
+394 KWFDWTVDKLDY
-406 YSLPIIN
+406 YSLPIIS
-413 GNEYIAIFY
+413 GNEYIAVFY

-434 NQDKFIYLPILFILA
+434 NQYKFIYLPFLFIVV
-449 ITVELYSPL
+449 ITIEMYSPL
-458 PKIQYYD
+458 PKIQYYN
-465 EGAFLVTYKG
+465 EGAFLLTYKG
-475 DRLLV
+475 DRVLI
-480 TNKNNIDMKRLK
+480 TNKNNIDIKKLK
-492 NITFS
+492 DITFS
-497 TKIYREN
+497 KKVYREN
-504 GIINIDDKAK
+504 GIINIDNKVK

-522 ILKIDNKN
+522 ILKVDEKKYI
-530 YVLKTNNK
+530 LKTNNK
-538 KVNSKDYD
+538 KVNSKDCD
-546 IINFRDN
+546 IINFSDN
-553 NINKIILFKGKVL
+553 NINKIILFRGKVL

>member
-8 EVANPIV
+8 EVANPMV

-30 FSDFKKLTIF
+30 FSDFKKLAIF
-40 IVGFFFI
+40 IVSFFFI
-47 CVFYYCGISFTIVIS
+47 CVFYYCGISFTFVIS
-62 LIFVIGLFMNFSY
+62 LIFVMGLFMNFSY
-75 YHINFNADVE
+75 YNINFNADAQ
-85 TEVRILKNNSYETIG
+85 VRILKNNSYETIG
-100 CYNGKKI
+100 YYNGKKI
-107 IIENLQDKLTQ
+107 IIENFKDKLTQ
-118 GDKFNVKGTLKDNS
+118 GDKFNVKGTFKNNP
-132 IKEKGIVGTLFINN
+132 IKEKGIVGSLFINN
-146 IQKSDDDF
+146 IKKSDDDF

-192 DDEDKDYMKN
+192 DDEDKEYMKS

-217 IVYGVLKRFLGVK
+217 IVYSVLRRFLGVK

-289 VFEISFHLSYLAT
+289 VFEVSFHLSYLAT
-302 LGIILYNKKF
+302 LGIILCNKKL

-317 KLPKVLRNTLS
+317 KLPKILRNTLS

-344 FKDISI
+344 FKDFSI

-364 LIVICGNALPI
+364 LIVICGNILPI
-375 TYVIPRLFDF
+375 TYVIPSLFDF
-385 CSYINLLIL
+385 CSYINLIIL
-394 KWFDWTLDKLEY
+394 KWFDWTVDKLDY
-406 YSLPIIN
+406 YSLPIIS
-413 GNEYIAIFY
+413 GNEYIAVFY
-422 MSILISLYFIKN
+422 ISILISLYFIKN
-434 NQDKFIYLPILFILA
+434 NQYKFIYLPFLFIVV
-449 ITVELYSPL
+449 ITIEMYSPL
-458 PKIQYYD
+458 PKIQYYN
-465 EGAFLVTYKG
+465 EGAFLLTYKG
-475 DRLLV
+475 DRVLI
-480 TNKNNIDMKRLK
+480 TNKNNIDIKKLK
-492 NITFS
+492 DITFS
-497 TKIYREN
+497 KKVYREN
-504 GIINIDDKAK
+504 GIINIDNKVK

-522 ILKIDNKN
+522 ILKVDEKN
-530 YVLKTNNK
+530 YILKTNNK
-538 KVNSKDYD
+538 KVNFKDCD
-546 IINFRDN
+546 IINFSDN
-553 NINKIILFKGKVL
+553 NINKIILFRGKVL

>member
-8 EVANPIV
+8 EVANPMV

-30 FSDFKKLTIF
+30 FSDFKKLAIF
-40 IVGFFFI
+40 IVSFFFI
-47 CVFYYCGISFTIVIS
+47 CVFYYCGISFTFVIS
-62 LIFVIGLFMNFSY
+62 LIFVMGLFMNFSY
-75 YHINFNADVE
+75 YNINFNADAQ
-85 TEVRILKNNSYETIG
+85 VRILKNNSYETIG
-100 CYNGKKI
+100 YYNGKKI
-107 IIENLQDKLTQ
+107 IIENFKDKLTQ
-118 GDKFNVKGTLKDNS
+118 GDKFNVKGTFKNNP
-132 IKEKGIVGTLFINN
+132 IKEKGIVGSLFINN
-146 IQKSDDDF
+146 IKKSDDDF

-192 DDEDKDYMKN
+192 DDEDKEYMKS

-217 IVYGVLKRFLGVK
+217 IVYSVLRRFLGVK

-289 VFEISFHLSYLAT
+289 VFEVSFHLSYLAT
-302 LGIILYNKKF
+302 LGIILCNKKL

-317 KLPKVLRNTLS
+317 KLPKILRNTLS

-344 FKDISI
+344 FKDFSI

-364 LIVICGNALPI
+364 LIVICGNILPI
-375 TYVIPRLFDF
+375 TYVIPSLFDF
-385 CSYINLLIL
+385 CSYINLIIL
-394 KWFDWTLDKLEY
+394 KWFDWTVDKLDY
-406 YSLPIIN
+406 YSLPIIS
-413 GNEYIAIFY
+413 GNEYIAVFY

-434 NQDKFIYLPILFILA
+434 NQYKFIYLPFLFIVV
-449 ITVELYSPL
+449 ITIEMYSPL
-458 PKIQYYD
+458 PKIQYYN
-465 EGAFLVTYKG
+465 EGAFLLTYKG
-475 DRLLV
+475 DRVLI
-480 TNKNNIDMKRLK
+480 TNKNNIDIKKLK
-492 NITFS
+492 DITFS
-497 TKIYREN
+497 KKVYREN
-504 GIINIDDKAK
+504 GIINIDNKVK

-522 ILKIDNKN
+522 ILKVDEKN
-530 YVLKTNNK
+530 YILKTNNK
-538 KVNSKDYD
+538 KVNSKDCD
-546 IINFRDN
+546 IINFSDN

>member
-8 EVANPIV
+8 EVANPMV

-30 FSDFKKLTIF
+30 FSDFKKLAIF
-40 IVGFFFI
+40 IVSFFFI
-47 CVFYYCGISFTIVIS
+47 CVFYYCGISFTFVIS
-62 LIFVIGLFMNFSY
+62 LIFVMGLFMNFSY
-75 YHINFNADVE
+75 YNINFNADAQ
-85 TEVRILKNNSYETIG
+85 VRILKNNSYETIG
-100 CYNGKKI
+100 YYNGKKI
-107 IIENLQDKLTQ
+107 IIENFKDKLTQ
-118 GDKFNVKGTLKDNS
+118 GDKFNVKGTFKNNP
-132 IKEKGIVGTLFINN
+132 IKEKGIVGSLFINN
-146 IQKSDDDF
+146 IKKSDDDF

-192 DDEDKDYMKN
+192 DDEDKEYMKS

-217 IVYGVLKRFLGVK
+217 IVYSVLRRFLGVK

-289 VFEISFHLSYLAT
+289 VFEVSFHLSYLAT
-302 LGIILYNKKF
+302 LGIILCNKKL

-317 KLPKVLRNTLS
+317 KLPKILRNTLS

-344 FKDISI
+344 FKDFSI

-364 LIVICGNALPI
+364 LIVIYGNILPI
-375 TYVIPRLFDF
+375 TYVIPSLFDF
-385 CSYINLLIL
+385 CSYINLIIL
-394 KWFDWTLDKLEY
+394 KWFDWTVDKLDY
-406 YSLPIIN
+406 YSLPIIS
-413 GNEYIAIFY
+413 GNEYIAVFY

-434 NQDKFIYLPILFILA
+434 NQYKFIYLPFLFIVV
-449 ITVELYSPL
+449 ITIEMYSPL
-458 PKIQYYD
+458 PKIQYYN
-465 EGAFLVTYKG
+465 EGAFLLTYKG
-475 DRLLV
+475 DRVLI
-480 TNKNNIDMKRLK
+480 TNKNNIDIKKLK
-492 NITFS
+492 DITFS
-497 TKIYREN
+497 KKVYREN
-504 GIINIDDKAK
+504 GIINIDNKVK

-522 ILKIDNKN
+522 ILKVDEKKYI
-530 YVLKTNNK
+530 LKTNNK
-538 KVNSKDYD
+538 KVNSKDCD
-546 IINFRDN
+546 IINFSDN
-553 NINKIILFKGKVL
+553 NINKIILFRGKVL

>member
-8 EVANPIV
+8 EVANPMV

-30 FSDFKKLTIF
+30 FSDFKKLAIF
-40 IVGFFFI
+40 IVSFFFI
-47 CVFYYCGISFTIVIS
+47 CVFYYCGISFTFVIS
-62 LIFVIGLFMNFSY
+62 LIFVMGLFMNFSY
-75 YHINFNADVE
+75 YNVNFNADAQ
-85 TEVRILKNNSYETIG
+85 VRILKNNSYETIG
-100 CYNGKKI
+100 YYNGKRI
-107 IIENLQDKLTQ
+107 IIENFKDKLTQ
-118 GDKFNVKGTLKDNS
+118 GDKFNVKGTFKNNP
-132 IKEKGIVGTLFINN
+132 IKEKGIVGSLFINN
-146 IQKSDDDF
+146 IKKSDDDF

-192 DDEDKDYMKN
+192 DDEDKDYMKS

-217 IVYGVLKRFLGVK
+217 IVYSVLRRFLGVK

-276 ISGIILLLMRPYA
+276 MSGIILLLMRPYA
-289 VFEISFHLSYLAT
+289 VFEVSFHLSYLAT
-302 LGIILYNKKF
+302 LGIILCNKKL

-317 KLPKVLRNTLS
+317 KLPKILRNTLS

-344 FKDISI
+344 FKDFSI

-364 LIVICGNALPI
+364 LIVICGNILPI
-375 TYVIPRLFDF
+375 TYVVPSLFDF
-385 CSYINLLIL
+385 CSYINLIIL
-394 KWFDWTLDKLEY
+394 KWFDWTVDKLDY
-406 YSLPIIN
+406 YSLPIIS
-413 GNEYIAIFY
+413 GNEYIAVFY

-434 NQDKFIYLPILFILA
+434 NQYKFIYLPFLFIVV
-449 ITVELYSPL
+449 ITIEMYSPL
-458 PKIQYYD
+458 PKIQYYN
-465 EGAFLVTYKG
+465 EGAFLLTYKG
-475 DRLLV
+475 DRVLI
-480 TNKNNIDMKRLK
+480 TNKNNIDIKKLK
-492 NITFS
+492 DITFS
-497 TKIYREN
+497 KKVYREN
-504 GIINIDDKAK
+504 GIINIDNKVK

-522 ILKIDNKN
+522 ILKVDEKN
-530 YVLKTNNK
+530 YILKTNNK
-538 KVNSKDYD
+538 KVNSKDCD
-546 IINFRDN
+546 IINFSDN
-553 NINKIILFKGKVL
+553 NINKIILFRGKVL

>member
-15 YIFITLILSSITFGL
+15 YIFITLILSSIAFGL

-47 CVFYYCGISFTIVIS
+47 CVFYYCGISFTVVIS
-62 LIFVIGLFMNFSY
+62 LIFAMGLFMNFSY
-75 YHINFNADVE
+75 YNINSNADAQ
-85 TEVRILKNNSYETIG
+85 VRILKNNSYETIG

-107 IIENLQDKLTQ
+107 IIENLKDKLTQ
-118 GDKFNVKGTLKDNS
+118 GDKFNVKGTLKDNA

-146 IQKSDDDF
+146 LQKSDDDF
-154 ISNLYHIKNKVYKM
+154 ISKLYHIKNKVYKM

-181 SSIAFGYSECL
+181 SSIAFGYSGCL
-192 DDEDKDYMKN
+192 DDEDKDYMKS

-217 IVYGVLKRFLGVK
+217 IVYSVLKRFLGIK
-230 IGLIATIIYVL
+230 LGLIFTIIYVL

-255 LSTLELSYLLKRNNN
+255 LSTLELSYLLKKNNN

-302 LGIILYNKKF
+302 LGIILYNKKL

-337 FPYLILV
+337 FPYLVLV
-344 FKDISI
+344 FKDFSI

-364 LIVICGNALPI
+364 LIVICGNALPT
-375 TYVIPRLFDF
+375 TYVIPSLFDF

-434 NQDKFIYLPILFILA
+434 NQYKFIYLPVLFIVA

-492 NITFS
+492 NMTFS

-522 ILKIDNKN
+522 ILKIDDKN
-530 YVLKTNNK
+530 YILKTNNT

-546 IINFRDN
+546 IINFSDN
-553 NINKIILFKGKVL
+553 NINKVILFKGKVL

>member
-8 EVANPIV
+8 EVANPMV

-30 FSDFKKLTIF
+30 FSDFKKLAIF
-40 IVGFFFI
+40 IVSFFFI
-47 CVFYYCGISFTIVIS
+47 CVFYYCGISFTFVIS
-62 LIFVIGLFMNFSY
+62 LIFVMGLFMNFSY
-75 YHINFNADVE
+75 YNVNFNADAQ
-85 TEVRILKNNSYETIG
+85 VRILKNNSYETIG
-100 CYNGKKI
+100 YYNGKKI
-107 IIENLQDKLTQ
+107 IIENFKDKLTQ
-118 GDKFNVKGTLKDNS
+118 GDKFNVKGTYKNNP
-132 IKEKGIVGTLFINN
+132 IKEKGIVGSLFINN
-146 IQKSDDDF
+146 IKKSDDDF

-192 DDEDKDYMKN
+192 DDEDKEYMKS

-217 IVYGVLKRFLGVK
+217 IVYSVLRRFLGVK

-276 ISGIILLLMRPYA
+276 MSGIILLLMRPYA
-289 VFEISFHLSYLAT
+289 VFEVSFHLSYLAT
-302 LGIILYNKKF
+302 LGIILCNKKL

-317 KLPKVLRNTLS
+317 KLPKILRNTLS

-344 FKDISI
+344 FKDFSI

-364 LIVICGNALPI
+364 LIVICGNILPI
-375 TYVIPRLFDF
+375 TYVIPSLFDF
-385 CSYINLLIL
+385 CSYINLIIL
-394 KWFDWTLDKLEY
+394 KWFDWTLDKLDY
-406 YSLPIIN
+406 YSLPIIS
-413 GNEYIAIFY
+413 GNEYIAVFY

-434 NQDKFIYLPILFILA
+434 NQYKFIYLPFLFIVV
-449 ITVELYSPL
+449 ITIEMYSPL
-458 PKIQYYD
+458 PKIQYYN
-465 EGAFLVTYKG
+465 EGAFLLTYKG
-475 DRLLV
+475 DRVLI
-480 TNKNNIDMKRLK
+480 TNKNNIDIKKLK
-492 NITFS
+492 DITFS
-497 TKIYREN
+497 KKVYREN
-504 GIINIDDKAK
+504 GIINIDNKVK

-522 ILKIDNKN
+522 ILKVDEKN
-530 YVLKTNNK
+530 YILKTNNK
-538 KVNSKDYD
+538 KVNSKDCD
-546 IINFRDN
+546 IINFSDN
-553 NINKIILFKGKVL
+553 NINKIILFRGKVL

>member
-47 CVFYYCGISFTIVIS
+47 CVFYYCGISFTVVIS
-62 LIFVIGLFMNFSY
+62 LIFVMGLFMNFSY
-75 YHINFNADVE
+75 YNINFNADVE
-85 TEVRILKNNSYETIG
+85 AEVRILKNNSYETIG

-118 GDKFNVKGTLKDNS
+118 GDKFNIKGILKDNS

-192 DDEDKDYMKN
+192 DDEDKDYMKS

-217 IVYGVLKRFLGVK
+217 IVYSVLKRFLGVK

-302 LGIILYNKKF
+302 LGIILYNKKL

-344 FKDISI
+344 FKDFSV
-350 NFILGNLFLMPFIN
+350 NFIVGNLFLMPFIN
-364 LIVICGNALPI
+364 LIVICGNILPV
-375 TYVIPRLFDF
+375 TYVIPSLFDF
-385 CSYINLLIL
+385 CSYINLVIL

-434 NQDKFIYLPILFILA
+434 NQYKFIYLPILFIVA

-458 PKIQYYD
+458 PKIQYYN

-480 TNKNNIDMKRLK
+480 TNKNNIDIKKLK
-492 NITFS
+492 NMTFS

-504 GIINIDDKAK
+504 GIVNIGNKAK

-530 YVLKTNNK
+530 YILKTNNT

>member
-8 EVANPIV
+8 EVANPMV

-30 FSDFKKLTIF
+30 FSDFKKLAIF
-40 IVGFFFI
+40 IVSFFFI
-47 CVFYYCGISFTIVIS
+47 CVFYYCGISFTFVIS
-62 LIFVIGLFMNFSY
+62 LIFVMGLFMNFSY
-75 YHINFNADVE
+75 YNINFNADAQ
-85 TEVRILKNNSYETIG
+85 VRILKNNSYETIG
-100 CYNGKKI
+100 YYNGKKI
-107 IIENLQDKLTQ
+107 IIENFKDKLTQ
-118 GDKFNVKGTLKDNS
+118 GDKFNVKGTFKNNP
-132 IKEKGIVGTLFINN
+132 IKEKGIVGSLFINN
-146 IQKSDDDF
+146 IKKSDDDF

-181 SSIAFGYSECL
+181 SFGYSECL
-192 DDEDKDYMKN
+192 DDEDKEYMKS

-217 IVYGVLKRFLGVK
+217 IVYSVLRRFLGVK

-289 VFEISFHLSYLAT
+289 VFEVSFHLSYLAT
-302 LGIILYNKKF
+302 LGIILCNKKL

-317 KLPKVLRNTLS
+317 KLPKILRNTLS

-344 FKDISI
+344 FKDFSI

-364 LIVICGNALPI
+364 LIVIYGNILPI
-375 TYVIPRLFDF
+375 TYVIPSLFDF
-385 CSYINLLIL
+385 CSYINLIIL
-394 KWFDWTLDKLEY
+394 KWFDWTVDKLDY
-406 YSLPIIN
+406 YSLPIIS
-413 GNEYIAIFY
+413 GNEYIAVFY

-434 NQDKFIYLPILFILA
+434 NQYKFIYLPFLFIVV
-449 ITVELYSPL
+449 ITIEMYSPL
-458 PKIQYYD
+458 PKIQYYN
-465 EGAFLVTYKG
+465 EGAFLLTYKG
-475 DRLLV
+475 DRVLI
-480 TNKNNIDMKRLK
+480 TNKNNIDIKKLK
-492 NITFS
+492 DITFS
-497 TKIYREN
+497 KKVYREN
-504 GIINIDDKAK
+504 GIINIDNKVK

-522 ILKIDNKN
+522 ILKVDEKKYI
-530 YVLKTNNK
+530 LKTNNK
-538 KVNSKDYD
+538 KVNSKDCD
-546 IINFRDN
+546 IINFSDN
-553 NINKIILFKGKVL
+553 NINKIILFRGKVL

>member
-8 EVANPIV
+8 EVANPMV

-30 FSDFKKLTIF
+30 FSDFKKLAIF
-40 IVGFFFI
+40 IVSFFFI
-47 CVFYYCGISFTIVIS
+47 CVFYYCGISFTFVIS
-62 LIFVIGLFMNFSY
+62 LIFVMGLFMNFSY
-75 YHINFNADVE
+75 YNINFNADAQ
-85 TEVRILKNNSYETIG
+85 VRILKNNSYETIG
-100 CYNGKKI
+100 YYNGKKI
-107 IIENLQDKLTQ
+107 IIENFKDKLTQ
-118 GDKFNVKGTLKDNS
+118 GDKFNVKGTFKNNP
-132 IKEKGIVGTLFINN
+132 IKEKGIVGSLFINN
-146 IQKSDDDF
+146 IKKSDDDF

-192 DDEDKDYMKN
+192 DDEDKEYMKS

-217 IVYGVLKRFLGVK
+217 IVYSVLRRFLGVK

-289 VFEISFHLSYLAT
+289 VFEVSFHLSYLAT
-302 LGIILYNKKF
+302 LGIILCNKKL

-317 KLPKVLRNTLS
+317 KLPKILRNTLS

-344 FKDISI
+344 FKDFSI

-364 LIVICGNALPI
+364 LIVICGNILPI
-375 TYVIPRLFDF
+375 TYVIPSLFDF
-385 CSYINLLIL
+385 CSYINLIIL
-394 KWFDWTLDKLEY
+394 KWFDWTVDKLDY
-406 YSLPIIN
+406 YSLPIIS
-413 GNEYIAIFY
+413 GNEYIAVFY

-434 NQDKFIYLPILFILA
+434 NQYKFIYLPFLFIVV
-449 ITVELYSPL
+449 ITIEMYSPL
-458 PKIQYYD
+458 PKIHYYN
-465 EGAFLVTYKG
+465 EGAFLLTYKG
-475 DRLLV
+475 DRVLI
-480 TNKNNIDMKRLK
+480 TNKNNIDIKKLK
-492 NITFS
+492 DITFS
-497 TKIYREN
+497 KKVYREN
-504 GIINIDDKAK
+504 GIINIDNKVK

-522 ILKIDNKN
+522 ILKVDEKN
-530 YVLKTNNK
+530 YILKTNNK
-538 KVNSKDYD
+538 KVNSKDCD
-546 IINFRDN
+546 IINFSDN
-553 NINKIILFKGKVL
+553 NINKIILFRGKVL

>member
-8 EVANPIV
+8 EVANPMV

-30 FSDFKKLTIF
+30 FSDFKKLAIF
-40 IVGFFFI
+40 IVSFFFI
-47 CVFYYCGISFTIVIS
+47 CVFYYCGISFTFVIS
-62 LIFVIGLFMNFSY
+62 LIFVMGLFMNFSY
-75 YHINFNADVE
+75 YNVNFNADAQ
-85 TEVRILKNNSYETIG
+85 VRILKNNSYETIG
-100 CYNGKKI
+100 YYNGKKI
-107 IIENLQDKLTQ
+107 IIENFKDKLTQ
-118 GDKFNVKGTLKDNS
+118 GDKFNVKGTYKNNP
-132 IKEKGIVGTLFINN
+132 IKEKGIVGSLFINN
-146 IQKSDDDF
+146 IKKSDDDF

-192 DDEDKDYMKN
+192 DDEDKEYMKS

-217 IVYGVLKRFLGVK
+217 IVYSVLRRFLGVK

-289 VFEISFHLSYLAT
+289 VFEVSFHLSYLAT
-302 LGIILYNKKF
+302 LGIILCNKKL

-317 KLPKVLRNTLS
+317 KLPKILRNTLS

-344 FKDISI
+344 FKDFSI

-364 LIVICGNALPI
+364 LIVICGNILPI
-375 TYVIPRLFDF
+375 TYVIPSLFDF
-385 CSYINLLIL
+385 CSYINLIIL
-394 KWFDWTLDKLEY
+394 KWFDWTVDKLDY
-406 YSLPIIN
+406 YSLPIIS
-413 GNEYIAIFY
+413 GNEYIAVFY
-422 MSILISLYFIKN
+422 MSILINLYFIKN
-434 NQDKFIYLPILFILA
+434 NQYKFIYLPFLFIVV
-449 ITVELYSPL
+449 ITIEMYSPL
-458 PKIQYYD
+458 PKIQYYN
-465 EGAFLVTYKG
+465 EGAFLLTYKG
-475 DRLLV
+475 DRVLI
-480 TNKNNIDMKRLK
+480 TNKNNIDIKKLK
-492 NITFS
+492 DITFS
-497 TKIYREN
+497 KKVYREN
-504 GIINIDDKAK
+504 GIINIDNKVK

-522 ILKIDNKN
+522 ILKVDEKKYI
-530 YVLKTNNK
+530 LKTNNK
-538 KVNSKDYD
+538 KVNSKDCD
-546 IINFRDN
+546 IINFSDN
-553 NINKIILFKGKVL
+553 NINKIILFRGKVL

>member
-8 EVANPIV
+8 EVANPMV

-30 FSDFKKLTIF
+30 FSDFKKLAIF
-40 IVGFFFI
+40 IVSFFFI
-47 CVFYYCGISFTIVIS
+47 CVFYYCGISFTFVIS
-62 LIFVIGLFMNFSY
+62 LIFVMGLFMNFSY
-75 YHINFNADVE
+75 YNINFNADAQ
-85 TEVRILKNNSYETIG
+85 VRILKNNSYETIG
-100 CYNGKKI
+100 YYNGKKI
-107 IIENLQDKLTQ
+107 IIENFKDKLTQ
-118 GDKFNVKGTLKDNS
+118 GDKFNVKGTFKNNP
-132 IKEKGIVGTLFINN
+132 IKEKGIVGSLFINN
-146 IQKSDDDF
+146 IKKSDDDF

-192 DDEDKDYMKN
+192 DDEDKEYMKS

-217 IVYGVLKRFLGVK
+217 IVYSVLRRFLGVK

-255 LSTLELSYLLKRNNN
+255 LSTLELSYLLKRSNN

-289 VFEISFHLSYLAT
+289 VFEVSFHLSYLAT
-302 LGIILYNKKF
+302 LGIILCNKKL

-317 KLPKVLRNTLS
+317 KLPKILRNTLS

-344 FKDISI
+344 FKDFSI

-364 LIVICGNALPI
+364 LIVICGNILPI
-375 TYVIPRLFDF
+375 TYVIPSLFDF
-385 CSYINLLIL
+385 CSYINLIIL
-394 KWFDWTLDKLEY
+394 KWFDWTVDKLDY
-406 YSLPIIN
+406 YSLPIIS
-413 GNEYIAIFY
+413 GNEYIAVFY

-434 NQDKFIYLPILFILA
+434 NQYKFIYLPFLFIVV
-449 ITVELYSPL
+449 ITIEMYSPL
-458 PKIQYYD
+458 PKIQYYN
-465 EGAFLVTYKG
+465 EGAFLLTYKG
-475 DRLLV
+475 DRVLI
-480 TNKNNIDMKRLK
+480 TNKNNIDIKKLK
-492 NITFS
+492 DITFS
-497 TKIYREN
+497 KKVYREN
-504 GIINIDDKAK
+504 GIINIDNKVK

-522 ILKIDNKN
+522 ILKVDEKKYI
-530 YVLKTNNK
+530 LKTNNK
-538 KVNSKDYD
+538 KVNSKDCD
-546 IINFRDN
+546 IINFSDN
-553 NINKIILFKGKVL
+553 NINKIILFRGKVL